1 MLESI
6 KPKSCSG
13 LTLINCPQSEVIT
26 FKNLR
31 ELHSVNEIKLHLYYM
46 AKVEKEHLQR
56 KEILLWLKNRFVGGF
71 VWFLRWFFVFCFF
84 QFSKTDIELFKT
96 MYFMLH

>member
-1 MLESI
+1 
-6 KPKSCSG
+6 
-13 LTLINCPQSEVIT
+13 
-26 FKNLR
+26 
-31 ELHSVNEIKLHLYYM
+31 M